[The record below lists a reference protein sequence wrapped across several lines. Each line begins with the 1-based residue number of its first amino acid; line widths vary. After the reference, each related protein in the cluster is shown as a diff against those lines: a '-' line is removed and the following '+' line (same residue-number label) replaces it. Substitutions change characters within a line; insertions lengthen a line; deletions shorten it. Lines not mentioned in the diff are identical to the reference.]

1 MENSPS
7 PTATLRMLFELDRID
22 DPILYDDLTRFAKGT
37 KRLNRL
43 RLLATRGVL
52 QEQLGVTVA
61 RSTMAPTSPSFSLE
75 SEGDDVFAQAFDS
88 PSANH
93 RKD

>member
-1 MENSPS
+1 MGNAPS

-52 QEQLGVTVA
+52 QEQLGMTVA
-61 RSTMAPTSPSFSLE
+61 RSAVVSTASSLSIE
-75 SEGDDVFAQAFDS
+75 SDGDDVFAEAFDS
-88 PSANH
+88 PSVNH